1 MIRLMKQDE
10 LKQVMQIWLSA
21 NIEAHDFISTSYWQG
36 NYDLIEGMLPKAE
49 VFVNVENGN
58 INGFVGLM
66 DNYIAGIFVA
76 QNARSK
82 GVGKQLLDHA
92 KIIRNEL
99 TLYVYQL
106 NQRAIV
112 FYEREGFKITNTGID
127 EDTGQNDYEMAWHRK

>member
-21 NIEAHDFISTSYWQG
+21 NIEAHDFIPTSYWQG
-36 NYDLIEGMLPKAE
+36 NYDLVEGMLPKAE

-82 GVGKQLLDHA
+82 GIGKQLLDYA
-92 KIIRNEL
+92 KTIRNEL
-99 TLYVYQL
+99 TLHVYQL
-106 NQRAIV
+106 NQRASA

-127 EDTGQNDYEMAWHRK
+127 EDTGQKDYEMAWHRK